1 MPWLG
6 IAPIFSAQSMDKSR
20 VPLRFRKVRGRFVP
34 GNSVQ
39 LLHDGRQAFPA
50 MLEAIGQA
58 RQQVLL
64 EMYWFG
70 SDVVGLRF
78 AEALLAARQRGVEVA
93 VIYDSV
99 GSIGTDPAMFAQ
111 LEAGGVHVLEYN
123 PVAPWRRRFR
133 LSFTRLSH
141 RDHRKILVV
150 DANIGFTGGINLARQ
165 WAPLEEEGG
174 EGWRDDMIR
183 IEGPAVDALARCF
196 HRIWRQH
203 ELPAIG
209 HLHAQPLGAS
219 SGDRL
224 LGVRILGERYFRNR
238 HEIATDY
245 TSRVYAAQKTVF
257 ISNSYFVPDASVRRA
272 LVRAAKRGVDVR
284 VIVPAHSD
292 VEPVKYAGR
301 AQYVNL
307 LSAGVRIYEWQ
318 AGMFHA
324 KTAVIDRE
332 WCTTGTFN
340 FDYMSLK
347 YNLEV
352 NASVL
357 DSQLAAEFERSFRED
372 LRGSREIE
380 LHELQFR
387 SLSDRLLEQTFY
399 RLRKFL

>member
-1 MPWLG
+1 
-6 IAPIFSAQSMDKSR
+6 MDKSR
-20 VPLRFRKVRGRFVP
+20 VPLRFRKVHGRFVP
-34 GNSVQ
+34 GNDVQ
-39 LLHDGRQAFPA
+39 LLHHGRQAFPA
-50 MLEAIGQA
+50 KHEAHGQA

-70 SDVVGLRF
+70 SDVIGWRF

-99 GSIGTDPAMFAQ
+99 GSIGTDPAMFAR

-133 LSFTRLSH
+133 FSFTRLSH

-174 EGWRDDMIR
+174 EGWRDDMMR

-203 ELPAIG
+203 ELPPIG
-209 HLHAQPLGAS
+209 HLHARPLDVS

-245 TSRVYAAQKTVF
+245 TSRVYAAQRTVF

-301 AQYVNL
+301 AQYEKL

-324 KTAVIDRE
+324 KTAVIDGE

-357 DSQLAAEFERSFRED
+357 DGQLAAEFERSFRED
-372 LRGSREIE
+372 LSGSREIE
-380 LHELQFR
+380 LRDLQFR
-387 SLSDRLLEQTFY
+387 SLSDRLLEQSFY